1 MKRSILSL
9 LLLLWLTAI
18 TSVGVHADGA
28 YNPTPTGFKDL
39 VNEPTFESGKF
50 NRNIDCPVSYAT
62 GSYSLSVPLFSWDEC
77 GYPISISLDYSPGVK
92 AEDQAGMFGLGWSL
106 GGLTGSI
113 SRQVTGLPDEKQDFY
128 LLDNKKDLRDYLAE
142 AKPTDLIDLARGIKD
157 AYHDKFYYT
166 ITGYSG
172 CFIIKNKTIYDLS
185 ENDLTISADWDQ
197 NSPSKFTITT
207 PEGWVYKFEGI
218 AKSSKKTKL
227 VQFSSNYVNTD
238 YTVTSLWGLTSVSL
252 PDNVSTINVNSK
264 PNSVT
269 KKEESEL
276 FSINVS
282 SNSSS
287 SGTLDILPIDN
298 TITTTRCGFAGINE
312 ISASQAKIRFN
323 GFDKSM
329 TGYVTDNK
337 GDTIR
342 RIDLTFDGSIAGRK
356 KLTSIAIYSGD
367 ELLDYRLFSYHSD
380 SYSNNR
386 PWACADFFGYS
397 NRNKPFYSD
406 TVKVY
411 FDIIKPGGISDEVG
425 KFYDENKGS
434 HYYYK
439 ITDIPVTESILNLNG
454 ELNPHRLYNFNHAC
468 SASLKEIT
476 DANGL
481 TTKIIYEPNVASMR
495 YGSRNDDTVNVNIG
509 IRVRRIETIDT
520 VSGRRKVRSFRYY
533 DPVFSLPINCLRKQD
548 FISHAGVTRP
558 VSNGSLIGGLECSQT
573 TTMTSSCRIPGMS
586 AESTVI
592 YYNAV
597 EETVTGS
604 DIDKAIKTRYEFDN
618 SASVNSSFS
627 ISHTSELDNRR
638 EKQENAVLYLGC
650 GVSDYTYN
658 NILGIN
664 DVGGGFCEVFGQKAP
679 LIRCANY
686 EFDEKKQ
693 DFILKEETK
702 NIYTRTEPTEYQVGI
717 YCEQLRRLTK
727 SINNNTGYV
736 YGGDEHDFAK
746 GIAEVKSFRTYLDS
760 TIVIKYFPDG
770 SSRQLATRYLYP
782 DRDSALVK
790 NAFPDEE
797 SDIHSGTLHRPVGTI
812 MKCAGT
818 TIAKY
823 DLLSEHLSTHGTRSS
838 SIRTLPVI
846 SRTIVNNSK
855 EFTTSVYY
863 SLFNTY
869 PKWYLLPSRYETVGK
884 DGEPIIDWLAVDSY
898 NSRRQ
903 PLKVR
908 RMASPTMTYTYQ
920 DDGQSLK
927 SIAIDGT
934 SLVKSYT
941 HQPLVGYTS
950 ATSPAGNT
958 TYYEYS
964 GSRLSRILDRD
975 RNPIKAYEYHLFSPD
990 DYGHGFIRETTYLAA
1005 GAKQPMSARQIFDCY
1020 GEQYA
1025 TIAENASAPNV
1036 DIVNFSRLD
1045 ALSRP
1050 VRQYLPFTFTGS
1062 DDDLS
1067 YQELAVYGDSIAR
1080 SFYSDRRP
1088 YTSTQ
1093 YFSGSTS
1100 TTPAITI
1107 DAGSDHDAWRTSVAE
1122 MCSNPS
1128 KFDLRCIRLEMS
1140 GANTLRCLG
1149 YWPAGALDVTE
1160 VTDPDGARAL
1170 EFTDF
1175 RGLKLL
1181 SRRIL
1186 DGAHLDTYYVY
1197 DEWGNLR
1204 LALPPEVTLPTGQR
1218 SINVT
1223 SEQRMLDYAYHYVY
1237 DEANRLI
1244 SKKLPGA
1251 EKITYTY
1258 DADGRPA
1265 FTQDGNMRRDGKAM

>member
-1 MKRSILSL
+1 MNRYLLSL

-18 TSVGVHADGA
+18 TSVGAHADGA

-113 SRQVTGLPDEKQDFY
+113 SRQVAGLPDETQGFKLFGEV
-128 LLDNKKDLRDYLAE
+128 NDLRDYLAN
-142 AKPTDLIDLARGIKD
+142 ATSPVLIDLARGIKD
-157 AYHDKFYYT
+157 AYYDKFYYT
-166 ITGYSG
+166 IAGYSG
-172 CFIIKNKTIYDLS
+172 CFIIKNDTIYDLS
-185 ENDLTISADWDQ
+185 GNDLTFECTEKKA

-252 PDNVSTINVNSK
+252 PDNVSTINVNSQS
-264 PNSVT
+264 NSVT
-269 KKEESEL
+269 KVEKPEL
-276 FSINVS
+276 ISINVSS

-287 SGTLDILPIDN
+287 SGTLDLLPIDN

-367 ELLDYRLFSYHSD
+367 ELIDYRVFTYHND
-380 SYSNNR
+380 SYWADR

-411 FDIIKPGGISDEVG
+411 FDIIKPGGISDKVE

-434 HYYYK
+434 YYYYK

-454 ELNPHRLYNFNHAC
+454 ALNPHRFYNFSHAC

-533 DPVFSLPINCLRKQD
+533 DPVFSLPINYLKKQD
-548 FISHAGVTRP
+548 FISHAGVTRN
-558 VSNGSLIGGLECSQT
+558 SSLMGGLECSQT
-573 TTMTSSCRIPGMS
+573 TTMTASCRRPGMS

-679 LIRCANY
+679 LIRCAKY
-686 EFDEKKQ
+686 EFEEKKQ

-727 SINNNTGYV
+727 SVNNNTGYV

-746 GIAEVKSFRTYLDS
+746 GVAKVKSFRTYLDS

-770 SSRQLATRYLYP
+770 SSRQLATRYVYP
-782 DRDSALVK
+782 DRDIASVK

-797 SDIHSGTLHRPVGTI
+797 NDIHAGALHRPVGTI
-812 MKCAGT
+812 VKCAGT

-863 SLFNTY
+863 SLFNTS
-869 PKWYLLPSRYETVGK
+869 PKWYLLPSRYET
-884 DGEPIIDWLAVDSY
+884 
-898 NSRRQ
+898 
-903 PLKVR
+903 
-908 RMASPTMTYTYQ
+908 
-920 DDGQSLK
+920 
-927 SIAIDGT
+927 
-934 SLVKSYT
+934 
-941 HQPLVGYTS
+941 
-950 ATSPAGNT
+950 
-958 TYYEYS
+958 
-964 GSRLSRILDRD
+964 
-975 RNPIKAYEYHLFSPD
+975 
-990 DYGHGFIRETTYLAA
+990 
-1005 GAKQPMSARQIFDCY
+1005 
-1020 GEQYA
+1020 
-1025 TIAENASAPNV
+1025 
-1036 DIVNFSRLD
+1036 
-1045 ALSRP
+1045 
-1050 VRQYLPFTFTGS
+1050 
-1062 DDDLS
+1062 
-1067 YQELAVYGDSIAR
+1067 
-1080 SFYSDRRP
+1080 
-1088 YTSTQ
+1088 
-1093 YFSGSTS
+1093 
-1100 TTPAITI
+1100 
-1107 DAGSDHDAWRTSVAE
+1107 
-1122 MCSNPS
+1122 
-1128 KFDLRCIRLEMS
+1128 
-1140 GANTLRCLG
+1140 
-1149 YWPAGALDVTE
+1149 
-1160 VTDPDGARAL
+1160 
-1170 EFTDF
+1170 
-1175 RGLKLL
+1175 
-1181 SRRIL
+1181 
-1186 DGAHLDTYYVY
+1186 
-1197 DEWGNLR
+1197 
-1204 LALPPEVTLPTGQR
+1204 
-1218 SINVT
+1218 
-1223 SEQRMLDYAYHYVY
+1223 
-1237 DEANRLI
+1237 
-1244 SKKLPGA
+1244 
-1251 EKITYTY
+1251 
-1258 DADGRPA
+1258 
-1265 FTQDGNMRRDGKAM
+1265 